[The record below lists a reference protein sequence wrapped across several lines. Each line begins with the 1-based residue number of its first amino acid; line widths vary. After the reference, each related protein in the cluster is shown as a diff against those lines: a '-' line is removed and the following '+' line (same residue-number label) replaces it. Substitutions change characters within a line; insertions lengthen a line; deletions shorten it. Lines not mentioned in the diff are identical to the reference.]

1 MVIVLLIREKA
12 PTVGAGG
19 VTIKAAALGC
29 CPHVAFMVATDVD
42 KLGGAGQGGNGQE
55 TFRLDIE
62 DAEAPAGGY
71 IDHAALR
78 LVDVVDVVARKRVRF
93 LLRIIIMFEF
103 AC

>member
-1 MVIVLLIREKA
+1 MLLISEKV

-19 VTIKAAALGC
+19 VTIKTAALG

-62 DAEAPAGGY
+62 GAEAPAGGY
-71 IDHAALR
+71 IDHATLR
-78 LVDVVDVVARKRVRF
+78 LVDVVNVVARKRVMF